1 MVFGLTNSAAAALD
15 RRERRVDQ
23 LDRPSG
29 SPRELPGPGS
39 AEKPARAVAAV
50 DRELSRPLERER
62 CCRVPGPLARVLR
75 RRVQLGRHFSVGP
88 NAPLRD
94 ATHAAPPHDPRCC
107 RRALLPARG
116 PFGGGRAVVHARPH
130 GGGRKSRL
138 TPSTPIAAATS
149 NAVRAASEASRS
161 SSATVS
167 ARRPDVSNSPG
178 RSANRSRRARRRA
191 AAPQTGALRRT
202 PCQADARRRHDQT
215 VEPGSLHRPSD
226 QHRPIVWAGAGTR

>member
-107 RRALLPARG
+107 RRARLPARG

-178 RSANRSRRARRRA
+178 RSANSIPTRSSPSRRAANRSA
-191 AAPQTGALRRT
+191 SRT